1 LLDLTEGPRLVVAF
15 LLAAAL
21 TAATVPVAIAVA
33 RRTGFLDSPAGY
45 KAHRQPTPYLG
56 GAAVIVAA
64 ALALVLVG
72 DGLGHYWPLLVGTLA
87 MALVGTIDDR
97 VNLSPLLRMAV
108 EVLAAWLL
116 WSEDLGWS
124 FLDSDAANLL
134 LTAFWVTG
142 IVNAFNLMDNL
153 DGAASSVAAASAA
166 GVGTL
171 AAIGDDLALA
181 VVATAL
187 CGALIGFLRY
197 NLAGPA
203 RIFLGDGGSMAVG
216 FLLAGALMAVPMG
229 GLTDWSALIAAALL
243 VGLPVFDTTLVV
255 LSRRRRGAQVFSGA
269 TDHTTHRLL
278 VFLKSPR
285 AVASTLAIVQVGLC
299 GLAIEATR
307 LGPEAA
313 IALACFAFLLG
324 MAMIVA
330 ADGPKWTPLSDD
342 S

>member
-1 LLDLTEGPRLVVAF
+1 LLELTEGPRIVVAF
-15 LLAAAL
+15 FLAAAL
-21 TAATVPVAIAVA
+21 TAATVPAAIATA
-33 RRTGFLDSPAGY
+33 RRTGFFDSPAGY
-45 KAHRQPTPYLG
+45 KAHGRPTPYLG

-64 ALALVLVG
+64 GLAILLVG
-72 DGLGHYWPLLVGTLA
+72 DGVSRYWPLLIGALGL
-87 MALVGTIDDR
+87 ALVGTADDR
-97 VNLSPLLRMAV
+97 VNLSPLLRV
-108 EVLAAWLL
+108 GTEVLAAWLL

-124 FLDSDAANLL
+124 FLASDAANLL

-153 DGAASSVAAASAA
+153 DGAASSVAAVSAA
-166 GVGTL
+166 CVAVL
-171 AAIGDDLALA
+171 AVIGDDLALA
-181 VVATAL
+181 VIAVAL
-187 CGALIGFLRY
+187 CGALVGFLRY

-203 RIFLGDGGSMAVG
+203 RIFLGDGGSMVIG

-229 GLTDWSALIAAALL
+229 QLTDWSVLIAAALV

-255 LSRRRRGAQVFSGA
+255 LSRRRRGAPVLSGA

-285 AVASTLAIVQVGLC
+285 AVAGTLAIAQAALC

-307 LGPEAA
+307 LGPGAA
-313 IALACFAFLLG
+313 IALACFALLLG
-324 MAMIVA
+324 MAMITA
-330 ADGPKWTPLSDD
+330 ADGPKWTPVSDD